1 VHERGVLSAGARV
14 GLGLLGVLAIV
25 SAIVL
30 ISHGTTQTAAR
41 LARVAGILAIAGG
54 VLLFVAIRGRL

>member
-1 VHERGVLSAGARV
+1 MHERGVLSTGARV

-25 SAIVL
+25 SAIVF
-30 ISHGTTQTAAR
+30 IANGTTQTAAR
-41 LARVAGILAIAGG
+41 LARVSGILAIAGG